1 MAAGIRASPALSVLY
16 HISPPKGTE
25 GGHYCKVQQMD
36 GETEAASM
44 ASLEVV
50 RDPTGCGPRKVRK
63 LALDDRQCRCQN
75 AHQLQSLD
83 SKVRSSERRPH
94 LWERWRCL
102 AQGAGVSTEGLHNLL
117 PYTLLPPPQPPAS
130 LTPTGKSESKGT
142 GIS

>member
-25 GGHYCKVQQMD
+25 GGHYCKVQQVD
-36 GETEAASM
+36 RETEAASM

-63 LALDDRQCRCQN
+63 LALDERQCRCQN

-94 LWERWRCL
+94 L
-102 AQGAGVSTEGLHNLL
+102 
-117 PYTLLPPPQPPAS
+117 
-130 LTPTGKSESKGT
+130 
-142 GIS
+142 